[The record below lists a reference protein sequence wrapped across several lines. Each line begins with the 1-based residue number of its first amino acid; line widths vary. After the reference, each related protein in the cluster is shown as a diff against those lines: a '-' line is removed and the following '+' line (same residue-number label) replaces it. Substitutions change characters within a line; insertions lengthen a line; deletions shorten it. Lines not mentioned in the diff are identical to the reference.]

1 MRKCVSPETYLW
13 RVCGNVKEGAID
25 FVFHVWERCVSTFW
39 GFRCRVADWGVI
51 GRTRVWSLHMWGW
64 NDKRGCRLGTGMGGA
79 FGCRM
84 RAVCGLVYYH
94 MVSMNAGL
102 TLLKLL
108 GIADG
113 DVLVEGRRYS
123 MLQVLEHCG
132 IVHTKCYLS
141 RVSMNSC
148 SRIL

>member
-1 MRKCVSPETYLW
+1 
-13 RVCGNVKEGAID
+13 
-25 FVFHVWERCVSTFW
+25 
-39 GFRCRVADWGVI
+39 
-51 GRTRVWSLHMWGW
+51 
-64 NDKRGCRLGTGMGGA
+64 
-79 FGCRM
+79 
-84 RAVCGLVYYH
+84 

-141 RVSMNSC
+141 RVSMDSC
-148 SRIL
+148 SRILWWDDFKVNEIIQPCAPSS